1 MTASVTNG
9 RFMGMLVA
17 VAISFATVLVP
28 LDEMG
33 LSSIS
38 GLQGIGLIGAPV
50 AALLGWWLT
59 PSVAGAAWR
68 VALGIGVRMGV
79 LAAVL
84 GVLEI
89 AYVQLLQA
97 LAYEPDLQG
106 SSVTAAALLAL
117 IGLPYAILAVP
128 VTIPCGLAWAITMRA
143 ILPERI
149 RTAPDARGS
158 IGVWH
163 LLVVLGVGA
172 VGAALGP
179 AAGLR

>member
-17 VAISFATVLVP
+17 VAVSFATVLVP
-28 LDEMG
+28 LEDLG

-38 GLQGIGLIGAPV
+38 GLRGIGLIGAPV

-68 VALGIGVRMGV
+68 VVLGIGVGMGV

-84 GVLEI
+84 GVFEI

-106 SSVTAAALLAL
+106 SSVTAAAFLAL
-117 IGLPYAILAVP
+117 IGLPYAMLALP

-143 ILPERI
+143 ILPERFAM
-149 RTAPDARGS
+149 APDPRGS

-179 AAGLR
+179 VAGLR

>member
-1 MTASVTNG
+1 MTASVSNG

-28 LDEMG
+28 LEEMG

-59 PSVAGAAWR
+59 PSVAGAPWR
-68 VALGIGVRMGV
+68 VALGIGVGMGV

-106 SSVTAAALLAL
+106 SCVGGSVVIAL
-117 IGLPYAILAVP
+117 IGLPYAMLALP

-143 ILPERI
+143 ILPERFE
-149 RTAPDARGS
+149 TGSAAKGS
-158 IGVWH
+158 IGAWH

-179 AAGLR
+179 VAGLR